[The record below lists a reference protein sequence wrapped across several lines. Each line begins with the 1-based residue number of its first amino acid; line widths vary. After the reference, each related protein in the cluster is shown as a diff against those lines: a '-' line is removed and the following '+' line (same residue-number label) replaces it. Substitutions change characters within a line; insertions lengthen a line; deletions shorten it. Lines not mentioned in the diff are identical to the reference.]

1 MTTDPH
7 PGRRMNTEGQPM
19 DSTPRQIL
27 PEVAGPVRPGTH
39 RVRPSGRRRRPS
51 GEAPPLPHH
60 LQTSGVGWLVAALV
74 LVVLA
79 IAVFARGLQLDPR
92 QAR

>member
-1 MTTDPH
+1 MDVPAGQSARVVVQRI
-7 PGRRMNTEGQPM
+7 PPEAVRR
-19 DSTPRQIL
+19 
-27 PEVAGPVRPGTH
+27 A
-39 RVRPSGRRRRPS
+39 RRRRQS
-51 GEAPPLPHH
+51 GEPPPLPHH
-60 LQTSGVGWLVAALV
+60 LQTSWVGWLVAALV